1 MKQKRIN
8 AVAFWWTKSRGCIFN
23 VPQAG
28 GFFTCSFMNFWVR
41 FHTITTKNKP
51 EKIGAEQEDIMAEQQ
66 FIMTQ
71 KGYDEAV
78 ERLKYL
84 QTVKRQE
91 IVERIAEA
99 RSHGD
104 LSENAEY
111 DAARNEQAANEGEIV
126 DLDYKIKNAV
136 ILEVNSDTSYVHIGS
151 KVTVYDEDMDEEET
165 YEITGSTEAN
175 AMENKISNESP
186 VGAALLKHK
195 VGDKVKVVAPEGE
208 YYLVVKQ
215 IS

>member
-1 MKQKRIN
+1 
-8 AVAFWWTKSRGCIFN
+8 
-23 VPQAG
+23 
-28 GFFTCSFMNFWVR
+28 
-41 FHTITTKNKP
+41 
-51 EKIGAEQEDIMAEQQ
+51 MAEQQ

-78 ERLKYL
+78 ERLHYL

-136 ILEVNSDTSYVHIGS
+136 ILEENTDTSYVHIGS
-151 KVTVYDEDMDEEET
+151 KVRVYDEEMDEEEV
-165 YEITGSTEAN
+165 YEITGSTESN
-175 AMENKISNESP
+175 AMENKISNDSP
-186 VGAALLKHK
+186 VGKALLKHK
-195 VGDKVKVVAPEGE
+195 VGESVKVAAPDGE
-208 YYLVVKQ
+208 YKLVIKE
-215 IS
+215 IF

>member
-1 MKQKRIN
+1 
-8 AVAFWWTKSRGCIFN
+8 
-23 VPQAG
+23 
-28 GFFTCSFMNFWVR
+28 
-41 FHTITTKNKP
+41 
-51 EKIGAEQEDIMAEQQ
+51 MAEQQ
-66 FIMTQ
+66 FEMTK

-91 IVERIAEA
+91 IVDRIAEA

-111 DAARNEQAANEGEIV
+111 DAARNEQTMNEIEIN

-136 ILEVNSDTSYVHIGS
+136 IIKTSSDTSFVHIGS
-151 KVTVYDEDMDEEET
+151 KVKVYDEELEEEEI
-165 YEITGSTEAN
+165 YEITGTLESN

-195 VGDKVKVVAPEGE
+195 VGDVVKVTAPDGE
-208 YYLVVKQ
+208 YKLTIKE
-215 IS
+215 IF

>member
-1 MKQKRIN
+1 
-8 AVAFWWTKSRGCIFN
+8 
-23 VPQAG
+23 
-28 GFFTCSFMNFWVR
+28 
-41 FHTITTKNKP
+41 
-51 EKIGAEQEDIMAEQQ
+51 MAEQQ
-66 FIMTQ
+66 YIMTK

-78 ERLKYL
+78 QKLKYL

-126 DLDYKIKNAV
+126 ELDYKIKNAV
-136 ILEVNSDTSYVHIGS
+136 IQEENGDNETVHVGS
-151 KVTVYDEDMDEEET
+151 KVRVYDPEFDEEEV
-165 YEITGSTEAN
+165 YEITGTLEAN

-186 VGAALLKHK
+186 VGAALLRRR
-195 VGDKVKVVAPEGE
+195 VGDTVKVNSPDGE
-208 YYLVVKQ
+208 YKLQ
-215 IS
+215 IREIF